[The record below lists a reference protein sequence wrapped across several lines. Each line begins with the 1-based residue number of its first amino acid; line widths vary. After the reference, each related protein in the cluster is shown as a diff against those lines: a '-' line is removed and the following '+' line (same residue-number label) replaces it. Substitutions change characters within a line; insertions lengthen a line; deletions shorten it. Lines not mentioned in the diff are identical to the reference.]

1 MVSGNRSP
9 RGFPHLTVLPVSKR
23 FGKANPISRSGITRS
38 KINSSPSSQNQAIM
52 MREYR
57 CTCNAPYQHPCA
69 GQLDIRERQ
78 GYYIWA
84 DCEEAAW
91 EQMAQKFPDETK
103 AGFTTQEWE
112 GFNVRIVERRKD

>member
-1 MVSGNRSP
+1 
-9 RGFPHLTVLPVSKR
+9 
-23 FGKANPISRSGITRS
+23 
-38 KINSSPSSQNQAIM
+38 

-112 GFNVRIVERRKD
+112 GFNVRIVEHRKDWVLKIIRKNSSKQLSIEGIE